1 MGGRKG
7 SGRCPPTGAASVNI
21 PRCGVRLVA
30 GGTAWGDE
38 RERRHGSGGRFWF
51 SASVV
56 ILRVFTF
63 SLCCSFVCSIR
74 RGVLFSLHLAAD
86 RLHLL
91 CGLQLLLC
99 VLLALWFWYLCLL
112 SKAILFAC
120 ILLDTDDVEYGSFLP
135 PCYSCCCFVCM
146 YNRPVCR

>member
-1 MGGRKG
+1 MSSLLLFPLFHFDFLDIGDPGGAQIEVSIEGVRYRIRETRMGGRKG

-56 ILRVFTF
+56 ILRVFT
-63 SLCCSFVCSIR
+63 L
-74 RGVLFSLHLAAD
+74 LF
-86 RLHLL
+86 
-91 CGLQLLLC
+91 
-99 VLLALWFWYLCLL
+99 FCL
-112 SKAILFAC
+112 
-120 ILLDTDDVEYGSFLP
+120 
-135 PCYSCCCFVCM
+135 
-146 YNRPVCR
+146 